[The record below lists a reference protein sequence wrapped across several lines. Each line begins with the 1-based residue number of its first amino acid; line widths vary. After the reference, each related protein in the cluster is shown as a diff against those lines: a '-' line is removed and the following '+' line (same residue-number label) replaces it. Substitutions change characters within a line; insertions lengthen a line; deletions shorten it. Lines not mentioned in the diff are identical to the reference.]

1 MYSFATTLGI
11 ANSVFFSSPCKLH
24 GPRWVTGISPPRI
37 AMNWH
42 TALHMNFYVAKSS
55 GQRFVSDPF
64 KVVPKPS

>member
-11 ANSVFFSSPCKLH
+11 ANSVFFHPLANFMDLD
-24 GPRWVTGISPPRI
+24 PTQRNTGISPPRI

-55 GQRFVSDPF
+55 GQRFV
-64 KVVPKPS
+64 